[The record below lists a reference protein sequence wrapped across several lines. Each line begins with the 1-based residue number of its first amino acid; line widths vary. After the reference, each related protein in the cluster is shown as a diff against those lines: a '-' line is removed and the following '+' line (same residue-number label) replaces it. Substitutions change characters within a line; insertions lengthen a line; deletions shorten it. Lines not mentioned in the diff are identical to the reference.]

1 MGTMLVRNSDRI
13 SSGQT
18 KSSKLIVLVISLVY
32 AIVLATLPSTQVDW
46 MNYLNYANNSAEIF
60 RRNMEEGIIKSLVN
74 EPLWLLINVF
84 LRYFLPPDRVVQ
96 FIAFFSAFLFAYKFL
111 QTNYQK
117 LFWLVLF
124 LFMPQ
129 VFKNFILHVRQ
140 GLAISLFLCGYLST
154 NKRIRDICLIAA
166 PFVHASFFF
175 IWVLILLEKMARRV
189 HFAIDL
195 RLLYSSICS
204 IVLGLG
210 GLRIA
215 ALLGAR
221 QGYEYPTIGSQ
232 METGLGFI
240 FWFYILMLMILQG
253 KSYIEKHS
261 ISISGIM
268 LYLGMYFFSPI
279 AARVFESILPL
290 VFLSLLKLNDWRKFY
305 AFSGFLVYFVSQWV
319 FRIVG

>member
-1 MGTMLVRNSDRI
+1 
-13 SSGQT
+13 
-18 KSSKLIVLVISLVY
+18 
-32 AIVLATLPSTQVDW
+32 
-46 MNYLNYANNSAEIF
+46 
-60 RRNMEEGIIKSLVN
+60 
-74 EPLWLLINVF
+74 
-84 LRYFLPPDRVVQ
+84 
-96 FIAFFSAFLFAYKFL
+96 
-111 QTNYQK
+111 
-117 LFWLVLF
+117 
-124 LFMPQ
+124 MPQ